1 MTTIDRKVEPM
12 NQSFDEQLSALCDD
26 ELPGSESRFLL
37 RRAGHEPALAARWER
52 YHLIRIV
59 LRRQAL
65 APLPANFA
73 DAVMARIAAEARP
86 SMPRRWLK
94 PALGGAIAAGVA
106 ALALVA
112 IAPQPAAPGQP
123 DALPS
128 LASTMTV
135 RTDDVRPVLYAQPAA
150 YSSSPVQAPLQQ
162 GGQFQASPVEAYLLR
177 HSNATLAGARGGFLP
192 YVYVVA
198 TPAATPSASPQA
210 PAPTP

>member
-1 MTTIDRKVEPM
+1 MTPTEVRKSQTM
-12 NQSFDEQLSALCDD
+12 NQPFNEQLSALCDD

-37 RRAGHEPALAARWER
+37 RRAGHEPALAGRWER

-73 DAVMARIAAEARP
+73 EMVMARIAAEGRP
-86 SMPRRWLK
+86 AMPRRWLK

-112 IAPQPAAPGQP
+112 IAPQPAAPGKP

-128 LASTMTV
+128 LAATMSV
-135 RTDDVRPVLYAQPAA
+135 RTDDLRPELYAQPAA
-150 YSSSPVQAPLQQ
+150 FSQSPVQAPAL
-162 GGQFQASPVEAYLLR
+162 QASPVEAYLLR

-198 TPAATPSASPQA
+198 TPAASPAATPQA
-210 PAPTP
+210 PTPTP

>member
-112 IAPQPAAPGQP
+112 IAPQPTAPGQP

-128 LASTMTV
+128 LASTMSV
-135 RTDDVRPVLYAQPAA
+135 RTDDLRPVLYAQPASYA
-150 YSSSPVQAPLQQ
+150 QSPVQAPA
-162 GGQFQASPVEAYLLR
+162 FQASPVEAYLLR
-177 HSNATLAGARGGFLP
+177 HSNATFEGARGGFLP

-198 TPAATPSASPQA
+198 TPAASPAASPQA
-210 PAPTP
+210 PTPTP